1 MPLSKIIFSTLRKK
15 INSTS
20 AQIAVVG
27 LGYVGLPIV
36 NLIQKKKYNVIGYDI
51 DKKKINLLQNKKN
64 YIPYLKLNF
73 SKKVKFSFEIKDI
86 ENTDII
92 IIALPT
98 PLKNKKP
105 DLNNLEIFVRKFGD
119 NFKNKLIIFEST
131 SYPGTTREYL
141 IEKLKKKNLIAGKNI
156 FYSFSPERIN
166 PGENEN
172 NLNKIPKIISGETE
186 NCKSLIKLFYSKI
199 FETVYISKN
208 IETAEFT
215 KILENVFRAVNIAFI
230 NEIKYLADPLNVNL
244 IDAIEGAKTKPF
256 GYMPFYP
263 GPGIGGH
270 CIPVDPLYLTW
281 KAKKIG
287 LRTRFINLSEK
298 INQEN
303 VDKILKF
310 IINQKKNFKKFKIL
324 ILGVSYKKNI
334 DDVRESS
341 SVKLMQNLQKKKIN
355 YDYCDPY
362 IKKLKKDVLKINLNN
377 KNINY
382 KQINYKKYN
391 ISILMTDHDK
401 FNYSQILNKS
411 KLIIDTRYK
420 YMKMNISNNKIK
432 NL

>member
-1 MPLSKIIFSTLRKK
+1 MQPAKKIFSNLKKK

-20 AQIAVVG
+20 AKIAVVG

-36 NLIQKKKYNVIGYDI
+36 NLIQKKKYNVIGFDV
-51 DKKKINLLQNKKN
+51 DEKKINLLKKKKN

-73 SKKVKFSFEIKDI
+73 SKKVKFSNEIKDI
-86 ENTDII
+86 EIADII

-105 DLNNLEIFVRKFGD
+105 DLKNLEIFINNFED

-131 SYPGTTREYL
+131 SYPGTTREYF
-141 IEKLKKKNLIAGKNI
+141 IERLKKKFNVGINI

-172 NLNKIPKIISGETE
+172 NLNKIPKIISGETK

-199 FETVYISKN
+199 FKTVYMSKN

-230 NEIKYLADPLNVNL
+230 NEIKYLAEPLNVNL

-270 CIPVDPLYLTW
+270 RIPIDPLYLTW
-281 KAKKIG
+281 KAKQIG
-287 LRTRFINLSEK
+287 LKTRFINLSEK

-310 IINQKKNFKKFKIL
+310 IINHKKNFNKFKIL
-324 ILGVSYKKNI
+324 ILGLSYKKNI

-341 SVKLMQNLQKKKIN
+341 SLKLLQNLYKKKIN

-362 IKKLKKDVLKINLNN
+362 VKELKKDELNKYLIN

-382 KQINYKKYN
+382 KQINYKEYN
-391 ISILMTDHDK
+391 IAILMTDHDK
-401 FNYSQILNKS
+401 FNYGKILNKS

-420 YMKMNISNNKIK
+420 YMRMNIFDAKIK

>member
-1 MPLSKIIFSTLRKK
+1 M
-15 INSTS
+15 
-20 AQIAVVG
+20 
-27 LGYVGLPIV
+27 
-36 NLIQKKKYNVIGYDI
+36 
-51 DKKKINLLQNKKN
+51 
-64 YIPYLKLNF
+64 
-73 SKKVKFSFEIKDI
+73 
-86 ENTDII
+86 
-92 IIALPT
+92 
-98 PLKNKKP
+98 
-105 DLNNLEIFVRKFGD
+105 
-119 NFKNKLIIFEST
+119 
-131 SYPGTTREYL
+131 
-141 IEKLKKKNLIAGKNI
+141 
-156 FYSFSPERIN
+156 
-166 PGENEN
+166 
-172 NLNKIPKIISGETE
+172 
-186 NCKSLIKLFYSKI
+186 
-199 FETVYISKN
+199 
-208 IETAEFT
+208 
-215 KILENVFRAVNIAFI
+215 
-230 NEIKYLADPLNVNL
+230 ADPLNVNL

>member
-1 MPLSKIIFSTLRKK
+1 MQPAKKNFSNLKKK
-15 INSTS
+15 INNTS
-20 AQIAVVG
+20 AKIAVVG

-36 NLIQKKKYNVIGYDI
+36 NLIQKKKYNVIGFDV
-51 DKKKINLLQNKKN
+51 DEKKINLLKKKKN

-73 SKKVKFSFEIKDI
+73 SKKVKFSNEIKDI
-86 ENTDII
+86 EIADII

-105 DLNNLEIFVRKFGD
+105 DLKNLEIFINNFED

-131 SYPGTTREYL
+131 SYPGTTREYF
-141 IEKLKKKNLIAGKNI
+141 IERLKKKFNVGKNI

-172 NLNKIPKIISGETE
+172 NLNKIPKIISGETK

-199 FETVYISKN
+199 FKTVYMSKN

-230 NEIKYLADPLNVNL
+230 NEIKYLAEPLNVNL

-281 KAKKIG
+281 KAKQIG
-287 LRTRFINLSEK
+287 LKTRFINLSEK

-310 IINQKKNFKKFKIL
+310 IINHKKNFNKFKIL
-324 ILGVSYKKNI
+324 ILGLSYKKNI
-334 DDVRESS
+334 DDIRESS
-341 SVKLMQNLQKKKIN
+341 SLKLMQNLYKKKIN

-362 IKKLKKDVLKINLNN
+362 IKELKKDELKVNLIN

-382 KQINYKKYN
+382 KKINYKKYN
-391 ISILMTDHDK
+391 ITILMTDHDK
-401 FNYSQILNKS
+401 FNYGQILNKS

-420 YMKMNISNNKIK
+420 YMKMNIFDAKIK

>member
-1 MPLSKIIFSTLRKK
+1 MQPAKKNFSNLKKK
-15 INSTS
+15 INNTS
-20 AQIAVVG
+20 AKIAVVG

-36 NLIQKKKYNVIGYDI
+36 NLIQKKKYNVIGFDV
-51 DKKKINLLQNKKN
+51 DEKKINLLKKKKN

-73 SKKVKFSFEIKDI
+73 SKKVKFSNEIKDI
-86 ENTDII
+86 EIADII

-105 DLNNLEIFVRKFGD
+105 DLKNLEIFINNFED

-131 SYPGTTREYL
+131 SYPGTTREYF
-141 IEKLKKKNLIAGKNI
+141 IERLKKKFNVGKNI

-172 NLNKIPKIISGETE
+172 NLNKIPKIISGETK

-199 FETVYISKN
+199 FKTVYMSKN

-215 KILENVFRAVNIAFI
+215 KILETVFRAVNIAFI
-230 NEIKYLADPLNVNL
+230 NEIKYLAEPLNVNL

-281 KAKKIG
+281 KAKQIG
-287 LRTRFINLSEK
+287 LKTRFINLSEK

-310 IINQKKNFKKFKIL
+310 IINHKKNFNKFKIL
-324 ILGVSYKKNI
+324 ILGLSYKKNI
-334 DDVRESS
+334 DDIRDSS
-341 SVKLMQNLQKKKIN
+341 SLKLMQNLYKKKIN

-362 IKKLKKDVLKINLNN
+362 IKELKKDELKVNLIN

-382 KQINYKKYN
+382 KKINYKKYN
-391 ISILMTDHDK
+391 ITILMTDHDK
-401 FNYSQILNKS
+401 FNYGQILNKS

-420 YMKMNISNNKIK
+420 YMKMNIFDAKIK